1 MQPERLSMSL
11 EAEALAEPELSPYF
25 ITCLY
30 GEFGKRKT
38 TTACSLV
45 QEKGLLISADNSWKV
60 LRRERHGDLLDKV
73 QIVGYDGLSQ
83 LDYIDFEDYDH
94 IVCDTTSKMVDNY
107 LDLLLDKASWGGRN
121 FRETLQSKEKELK
134 GIEIPAPMDY
144 RVVRDQ
150 FRPVLTRLL
159 EANVHK
165 VFTFHVNDPIEGLSK
180 DTVRRPRVP
189 ASTWSMIAEMADVI
203 GWLRG
208 GRKGF
213 TISVAENS
221 LAYIGKSRLDGIEG
235 EMSTDAFIKA
245 YNDNLGA

>member
-1 MQPERLSMSL
+1 MATLSEEAMQPPVASSK
-11 EAEALAEPELSPYF
+11 F

-45 QEKGLLISADNSWKV
+45 QESGLLISADNSWKV
-60 LRRERHGDLLDKV
+60 LNRERHGDLLDKIT
-73 QIVGYDGLSQ
+73 IVGYDGLSQ
-83 LDYIDFEDYDH
+83 LDYIDYEDYDTV
-94 IVCDTTSKMVDNY
+94 ICDTTSKMIDNY
-107 LDLLLDKASWGGRN
+107 IDMLLDKAKWDRN
-121 FRETLQSKEKELK
+121 FRETLISKEKELK
-134 GIEIPAPMDY
+134 GIEVPGVQDY

-150 FRPVLTRLL
+150 FRPALTRLM
-159 EANVHK
+159 ETSVHK

-213 TISVAENS
+213 TISVDENS
-221 LAYIGKSRLDGIEG
+221 LAYIGKSRLDGVEG
-235 EMSTDAFIKA
+235 EMSIDSFIEA
-245 YNDNLGA
+245 YHKNLIRS